1 MEKREYVLRIRTWQ
15 YMGTTR
21 GKLSGD
27 NYRLGYRVIAGT
39 FQPVVPTHFLYLYI
53 YIYRERER
61 EREREEYILLYIIV
75 GKQCMIYI
83 VNSNLCHY
91 FYIQDQINELLIVS
105 FFFFQNS

>member
-61 EREREEYILLYIIV
+61 ERERGVYTPIHNRGKAVYDLHCEFKSLPLLLYPR
-75 GKQCMIYI
+75 
-83 VNSNLCHY
+83 SN
-91 FYIQDQINELLIVS
+91 
-105 FFFFQNS
+105 